1 MKTGRSS
8 SQAGLKEKT
17 PMFPETANKATA
29 KHVNTVMPDLIRH
42 PLSAWIPA
50 FAGMTYFGGFN
61 RWSNNKELIVRYAI
75 RLFAAAVVFMI
86 LTAGGVNA
94 GTALKQKGFA
104 TSEDAVKA
112 LVAAMKSNDEKEL
125 LSIFGEA
132 VKELISSGDP
142 VSDAHRRQTF
152 LDYYDRKNSMVP
164 EGNQLVLVVG
174 EKDWPFP
181 IPLVKRGD
189 QWFFDTMAGKEEILN
204 RRIGENEL
212 STVQTL
218 LAVVDA
224 QREYAMK
231 DRDNDG
237 VREYARKFG
246 SDPGKKN
253 GLYWPTNPGE
263 EPSPLGELV
272 ADARAE
278 GYQRSGAKQGPI
290 PFHGYYFRI
299 LTQQGPQAPGGAF
312 DYIVKKKMIGGF
324 AVIAFPALY
333 GNSGVMTFIVNHE
346 GVIYQKD
353 LGRNTAQVGKAMS
366 EFDPDKTWKK
376 VE

>member
-1 MKTGRSS
+1 MLPITNN
-8 SQAGLKEKT
+8 
-17 PMFPETANKATA
+17 NK
-29 KHVNTVMPDLIRH
+29 
-42 PLSAWIPA
+42 LSAR
-50 FAGMTYFGGFN
+50 FSF
-61 RWSNNKELIVRYAI
+61 
-75 RLFAAAVVFMI
+75 RLFAATVIFMI
-86 LTAGGVNA
+86 LIFAGGNGHAAV
-94 GTALKQKGFA
+94 KQKGFA
-104 TSEDAVKA
+104 TPEEAVKA
-112 LVAAMKSNDEKEL
+112 FAAAMESNDEKEL
-125 LSIFGEA
+125 LSIFGTA
-132 VKELISSGDP
+132 AKELISSGDP
-142 VSDAHRRQTF
+142 VRDKQRRETF
-152 LDYYDRKNSMVP
+152 IADYNRKNKLAQ
-164 EGNQLVLVVG
+164 EGSRMILNVG

-189 QWFFDTMAGKEEILN
+189 QWFFDTKAGKEEILN

-237 VREYARKFG
+237 LREYAQKFG

-253 GLYWPTNPGE
+253 GLYWPTMPGE

-278 GYQRSGAKQGPI
+278 GYRRSGTQQGPI

-299 LTQQGPQAPGGAF
+299 LTKQGKHAPGGTF
-312 DYIVKKKMIGGF
+312 EYVVKNKMIGGF
-324 AVIAFPALY
+324 AVAAYPAAY
-333 GNSGVMTFIVNHE
+333 GSSGVMTFLVNHE
-346 GVIYQKD
+346 GVVFEKD
-353 LGRNTAQVGKAMS
+353 LGKNTVKTATAMMS
-366 EFDPDKTWKK
+366 FDPDKTWKK